1 MNMSLATIINE
12 LWRFFKDNIVRI
24 LIGALVISV
33 ITVGAR
39 YFITDILLSD
49 RQEAADYLED
59 VYTQEPSSFK
69 AVVTIEDGQ
78 IFSNPHLFDDYF
90 TSPQVVEAVEE
101 TTGIEFQE
109 TIDSEKKLEL
119 FKTPTFRGS
128 ISAVRDNASGV
139 FIFRVLAGKTAEEN
153 LAIANAYRD
162 LLASGE
168 IPFMDNQFADITLE
182 PVIGEVLDTEE
193 YLSLPTVETLSVYR
207 SNNARSLIVYGVLGF
222 VVGLILTSGIVF
234 LQRLRKSKIN
244 YAFEYAWD
252 LDDQHILVHSSHEG
266 AVYNVQDA
274 IRIPAV
280 NLRWIVSQSA
290 LSEDFEDTNDSS
302 ERFISK
308 LQEVKSDEQAPKQI
322 VIVIQ
327 ANHTEKRWL
336 KDQMTM
342 ATLYNVPLKLV
353 HVY

>member
-1 MNMSLATIINE
+1 MSLATIISE
-12 LWRFFKDNIVRI
+12 LWRFVKDNIVRI
-24 LIGALVISV
+24 LIGALVISI

-49 RQEAADYLED
+49 RQEAADYLEK

-78 IFSNPHLFDDYF
+78 IFSNPHLYDDYF
-90 TSPQVVEAVEE
+90 TSPQVVAAVEE
-101 TTGIEFQE
+101 ETGIEIQE
-109 TIDSEKKLEL
+109 TLDSERLLEL

-139 FIFRVLAGKTAEEN
+139 FIFRVLAGQTPEEN

-168 IPFMDNQFADITLE
+168 IPFMENQFADITLE
-182 PVIGEVLDTEE
+182 PMIGEVVDTEE
-193 YLSLPTVETLSVYR
+193 YLSLPTVDTLSIYR
-207 SNNARSLIVYGVLGF
+207 SNNARSLIIYGVLGLI
-222 VVGLILTSGIVF
+222 VGLILTTGIIF
-234 LQRLRKSKIN
+234 LQRLRKNKIN

-252 LDDQHILVHSSHEG
+252 LDDQHILVHNSHTDS
-266 AVYNVQDA
+266 VYNVQDA

-280 NLRWIVSQSA
+280 NSRWIISQSA
-290 LSEDFEDTNDSS
+290 LSEEINDVDETS

-308 LQEVKSDEQAPKQI
+308 LQEVKSDELAPNQI